1 MRQLKVIISGGGSGG
16 HIFPA
21 LSIAKSLEKKN
32 KNIKFLFVG
41 AKNKMEMEKIPSN
54 GYNIKGLWISGFQ
67 RRFTIDNFLFP
78 IKLFISLISSYF
90 IIKDFKPDLVIGT
103 GGFASGPILYVAS
116 KCNIP
121 TLIQEQNSY
130 PGITNRI
137 LSRYVN
143 KICVAYD
150 KMNRFF
156 KEDKLLFTGNP
167 IRENISNFSSS
178 KETGYDFF
186 NLDNNQCTVLVIG
199 GSLGARTINL
209 AISNSINF
217 FKKNKINLIWQTG
230 ISFDN
235 KANKIVSSV
244 NIKTIK
250 NYQFINRMD
259 LAYKVCDIIVSR
271 AGAIAISELCC
282 IGKPVILVPSPNV
295 AEDHQYKNAQ
305 SLVNKNA
312 ALLVNDSQA
321 NDKLVSTIDSLIN
334 NKTLQNNLSKN
345 IKELEVHN
353 SSNTIAEIALNLLNE

>member
-1 MRQLKVIISGGGSGG
+1 MI
-16 HIFPA
+16 
-21 LSIAKSLEKKN
+21 
-32 KNIKFLFVG
+32 
-41 AKNKMEMEKIPSN
+41 
-54 GYNIKGLWISGFQ
+54 
-67 RRFTIDNFLFP
+67 
-78 IKLFISLISSYF
+78 
-90 IIKDFKPDLVIGT
+90 
-103 GGFASGPILYVAS
+103 
-116 KCNIP
+116 
-121 TLIQEQNSY
+121 
-130 PGITNRI
+130 
-137 LSRYVN
+137 
-143 KICVAYD
+143 
-150 KMNRFF
+150 
-156 KEDKLLFTGNP
+156 
-167 IRENISNFSSS
+167 
-178 KETGYDFF
+178 FF